1 MKQKYNRRKQLNKTK
16 KGGMGCSR
24 KKGNKYKSYRNS
36 TNRRMK
42 RRNSISRRKRIRNN
56 IRNITRIMG
65 GGSNSCSNFN
75 TNKEVLDITSGGG
88 TMWDG
93 GNPYTWGKTGQY
105 YGLERH
111 FDRFDKA
118 FNI

>member
-1 MKQKYNRRKQLNKTK
+1 MK
-16 KGGMGCSR
+16 
-24 KKGNKYKSYRNS
+24 
-36 TNRRMK
+36 
-42 RRNSISRRKRIRNN
+42 
-56 IRNITRIMG
+56 